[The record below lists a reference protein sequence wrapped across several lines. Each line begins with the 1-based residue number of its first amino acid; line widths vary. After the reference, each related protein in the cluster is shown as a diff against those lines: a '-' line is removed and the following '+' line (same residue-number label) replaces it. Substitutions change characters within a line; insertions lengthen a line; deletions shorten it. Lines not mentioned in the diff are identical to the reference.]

1 MNIKRWRPDL
11 SPEFTGSVRAYAVD
25 LASSALIFLSVS
37 IMAGRVW
44 RFPFDDELLMF
55 RVAGFSQSAFDF
67 LLFFLKGGDIHPPL
81 AFFGFYGLFRLGFA
95 DWGIR
100 LCSLAMTALAL
111 GLFHSLCLT
120 LIARRAGAVGTGT
133 RLIAILLFG
142 LWPLAVSVGDAIRWY
157 PPFAVLIALF
167 VVLYAFAANPAA
179 RLWSAVALGLAA
191 STNFLAIFVAVP
203 FALYRYTLERQFRLA
218 FDFGFWLIVSLFAS
232 LGLITAYSSALHGF
246 GSVTRQQA
254 GLSYLRV
261 AATDA
266 LGFFG
271 GDAVGVGNAWI
282 VVPVAI
288 IAAIAMVSAIDRERP
303 SDPAHLLLLML
314 GAIPIMGFADFV
326 SPRSFLYLA
335 PAVATIVTL
344 FLNRSGIDAGAR
356 LAVLAAALM
365 VAASVGA
372 IATIDHGTRPFKR
385 NAAIPFEAIVDF
397 IKTNGKGHVLVVSSD
412 PVLAWT
418 LQHDGARPDLCASYF
433 MENKGCF
440 WEGQNYDTVF
450 VASGQSHRSRRVAFM
465 RNYEN
470 AVALL
475 IAGRQKMASMPAGL
489 DDDAALK
496 SRLTGVALDKYI
508 LTIDLYR

>member
-1 MNIKRWRPDL
+1 L
-11 SPEFTGSVRAYAVD
+11 SRASPTARAYAFD

-44 RFPFDDELLMF
+44 RFPFDDELLMP
-55 RVAGFSQSAFDF
+55 RVPEQSQSAFGF

-111 GLFHSLCLT
+111 GLFHTLCLT
-120 LIARRAGAVGTGT
+120 LIARRADAVGTGT

-142 LWPLAVSVGDAIRWY
+142 LWPLAVSVGDAMRWY
-157 PPFAVLIALF
+157 LPFAALIALF
-167 VVLYAFAANPAA
+167 VVLYVFAANPAA
-179 RLWSAVALGLAA
+179 RLLSAVALGLAA

-203 FALYRYTLERQFRLA
+203 LAFYRYALARQFRLA

-232 LGLITAYSSALHGF
+232 LGLMTAYSMALRGF
-246 GSVTRQQA
+246 ASVTVQQA

-282 VVPVAI
+282 VVPVAM
-288 IAAIAMVSAIDRERP
+288 IAAIAIVSAIDRERP
-303 SDPAHLLLLML
+303 ADPAHLLLLML
-314 GAIPIMGFADFV
+314 GAIPIMSFADFV

-335 PAVATIVTL
+335 PVIATIVTL
-344 FLNRSGIDAGAR
+344 FLNRNGIDACAR
-356 LAVLAAALM
+356 LAVLAAALV

-372 IATIDHGTRPFKR
+372 IATIDHGSRPFKR
-385 NAAIPFEAIVDF
+385 NAALPFEAIIDF
-397 IKTNGKGHVLVVSSD
+397 IKTNGKGRVLVVSSD
-412 PVLAWT
+412 PVVVWT
-418 LQHDGARPDLCASYF
+418 LQHDGARPELCASYF
-433 MENKGCF
+433 MEHAGCF
-440 WEGQNYDTVF
+440 GAGQDYDTVF
-450 VASGQSHRSRRVAFM
+450 VVSGQSNRLRRVAFM
-465 RNYEN
+465 RKYQS
-470 AVALL
+470 AVVLL
-475 IAGRQKMASMPAGL
+475 TAGRQKIASMPAGL
-489 DDDAALK
+489 DNDAALK